1 MKKRVAILKTV
12 KRVRRVGA
20 DTDRVVKCISE
31 FGRLKASRFSRELPI
46 QGRGFDR
53 THRDMSGDGYMNL
66 GGITGLPS

>member
-46 QGRGFDR
+46 QGRGLIELIEICPATD
-53 THRDMSGDGYMNL
+53 
-66 GGITGLPS
+66 I